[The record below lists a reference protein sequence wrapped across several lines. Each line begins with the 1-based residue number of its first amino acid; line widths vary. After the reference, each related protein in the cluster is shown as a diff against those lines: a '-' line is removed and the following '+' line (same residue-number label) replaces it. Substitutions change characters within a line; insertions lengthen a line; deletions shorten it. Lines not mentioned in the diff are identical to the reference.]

1 MSTKR
6 VAVILTLTLALT
18 FGFVAAP
25 VQAQDDTLDIGAIAW
40 EESLAIADL
49 IQYLVRTELDYDVKV
64 TNPDA
69 GVAYKAVADGELD
82 LFLESWQ
89 PLTQAN
95 YLERFKVKDF
105 TDFGPMYEDAKL
117 TWAVP
122 ADVPEDEL
130 SSVEDLDKEEVREKL
145 DGEITGIDPGAGIMN
160 ISDDMMDEY
169 ESLSD
174 YELLEGSGAAMQA
187 SLKSAIQDDEWIV
200 VTLWQPHSAYGRFDL
215 RNLEEPK
222 KMLGEEERVHMLG
235 RTDFM
240 ADFPDRISQFLS
252 RFYLPIEMVNDLTA
266 LYSDIGE
273 GTGARWAEEH
283 PEIVDYWL
291 NGVDALE

>member
-273 GTGARWAEEH
+273 GTGAKWAEEH